1 MTIHFAQ
8 SSLKDNLTTL
18 YSVREAAN
26 IANLVL
32 EKITKFSRID
42 RLINK
47 DKELASIQISLLERY
62 TDQLLQNRPVQY
74 VLGEAHFSGL
84 TFFVNE
90 KVLIPRP
97 ETEELVLWITE
108 NIGQNPYSVLDIGTG
123 SGCIAVSL
131 KNRMPNCKISALDIS
146 YEALNIAQQNA
157 QDNDVEVDFLEAD
170 ILNESTWNSFGEYN
184 CIVSNPPYITKSEQ
198 ELMNA
203 NVLNYE
209 PHTALFVPNNEP
221 LLFYERIA
229 LFAQQHLLKDGYLF
243 FEINENLG
251 LKTVRLLQEKGFKNI
266 ELKKDLQGK
275 DRMVKCLF
283 KK

>member
-47 DKELASIQISLLERY
+47 DKELTSIQISLLERY

>member
-47 DKELASIQISLLERY
+47 DKELAPIQISLLERY

-251 LKTVRLLQEKGFKNI
+251 LKTVRLLQETGFKNI

>member
-47 DKELASIQISLLERY
+47 DKELAPIQISLLERY

-170 ILNESTWNSFGEYN
+170 ILNESTWNSFEEYN

-221 LLFYERIA
+221 LLFYEKIA

-251 LKTVRLLQEKGFKNI
+251 LKTVRLLQETGFKNI